1 MQTIR
6 PKSFIRLHG
15 PKSIFDFL
23 KSDHGSQRIARFIR
37 KSHLPMTKKVGGPL
51 NLYLGSG
58 VKIQEPSP
66 EITSLSSVTQTPSS
80 VLIEAIWFLFLLA
93 NVET

>member
-1 MQTIR
+1 
-6 PKSFIRLHG
+6 
-15 PKSIFDFL
+15 
-23 KSDHGSQRIARFIR
+23 
-37 KSHLPMTKKVGGPL
+37 MTKKVGGPL

-80 VLIEAIWFLFLLA
+80 VLIEAIWCLFLLA